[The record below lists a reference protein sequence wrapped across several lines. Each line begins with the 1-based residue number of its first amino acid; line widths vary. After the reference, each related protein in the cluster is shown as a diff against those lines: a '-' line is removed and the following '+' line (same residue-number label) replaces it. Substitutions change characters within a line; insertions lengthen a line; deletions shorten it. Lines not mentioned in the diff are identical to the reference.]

1 MSKAKAKGGAKA
13 PANPLVQ
20 DKKRRI
26 GPGIVIVG
34 VVLLALIGAV
44 GVDYWRKNSSV
55 ELKSAGRT
63 EPAVIT
69 APGSTGQGIK
79 VGKDTAK
86 KNIDLYLDFRC
97 PHCAE
102 FEEKTSQ
109 ALDELV
115 ADGTVTLTY
124 WPMTFVNPEASPRL
138 ANAFAAAAANGKA
151 LSYAGELYADFTKA
165 WTNDQLIELGKK
177 LGIDDAKF
185 EDAIKN
191 NSYQGWLESIGKA
204 SAERQVN
211 GTPTVFVNDK
221 MLPGDQHTAD
231 GIKAAVGG
239 TN

>member
-1 MSKAKAKGGAKA
+1 VSKAKA

-20 DKKRRI
+20 NKKRRI

-55 ELKSAGRT
+55 EVTASGRP
-63 EPAVIT
+63 EPTVIT
-69 APGSTGQGIK
+69 GPGTTGEGIK

-86 KNIDLYLDFRC
+86 TNIDVFLDFRC

-102 FEEKTSQ
+102 FEEETGPV
-109 ALDELV
+109 LDQLL
-115 ADGTVTLTY
+115 ADGTATVTY
-124 WPMTFVNPEASPRL
+124 WPLGFVNPEASPRL

-151 LSYAGELYADFTKA
+151 VSYGSQMYADFTKA
-165 WTNDQLIELGKK
+165 WTTDQLIELGKK

-185 EDAIKN
+185 EAAIKD
-191 NSYQGWLESIGKA
+191 NSYQGWLESVTKV
-204 SAERQVN
+204 STERKVE

-221 MLPGDQHTAD
+221 MLPGDRLTAD
-231 GIKAAVGG
+231 GIKAAVSGI
-239 TN
+239 N

>member
-1 MSKAKAKGGAKA
+1 
-13 PANPLVQ
+13 LVQ
-20 DKKRRI
+20 EKKRRI
-26 GPGIVIVG
+26 GPGVVIVG

-69 APGSTGQGIK
+69 GPGTTGQGIK

-86 KNIDLYLDFRC
+86 TNIDLYLDFRC

-102 FEEKTSQ
+102 FEENTSK

-115 ADGTVTLTY
+115 ADGTVTITY
-124 WPMTFVNPEASPRL
+124 WPMTFVNPDASPRL

-185 EDAIKN
+185 EDAVKN
-191 NSYQGWLESIGKA
+191 NNYQGWLESIGKA
-204 SAERQVN
+204 SAERGVN
-211 GTPTVFVNDK
+211 STPTVYVNDK
-221 MLPGDQHTAD
+221 PLPADRHTAD
-231 GIKAAVGG
+231 GIKAAVSGI
-239 TN
+239 N